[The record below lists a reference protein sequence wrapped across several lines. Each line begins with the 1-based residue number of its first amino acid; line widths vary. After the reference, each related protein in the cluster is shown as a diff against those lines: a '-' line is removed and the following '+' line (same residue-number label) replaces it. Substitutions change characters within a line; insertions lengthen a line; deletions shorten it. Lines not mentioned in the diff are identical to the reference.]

1 MTHDTNGNA
10 AIRELSIEELDS
22 IAGAKFSW
30 GDLVGAMA
38 AGAATGAAGGAA
50 ATGGPG
56 AAPGALGGGLLGGIG
71 YCIQQ
76 IF

>member
-1 MTHDTNGNA
+1 MIHDTNDNA

-22 IAGAKFSW
+22 VAGAKFSW

-56 AAPGALGGGLLGGIG
+56 AVPGAIGGGLLGGIG
-71 YCIQQ
+71 YCIKS